1 MKIFLWLILIG
12 CCFLFACNKNSTP
25 TPKSPPKQLQI
36 VVSNITTTLTIYNF
50 SVINQ
55 SSVKLIDIYAQT
67 DNNTYTVKV
76 NSGDVLKLNYFLEL
90 EGLSPA
96 TDPVVS
102 FIYDRAVL
110 ASVTNHAGII
120 SGAKYITIP

>member
-1 MKIFLWLILIG
+1 MKYTREII
-12 CCFLFACNKNSTP
+12 K
-25 TPKSPPKQLQI
+25 PKSTAKQLQI
-36 VVSNITTTLTIYNF
+36 DVSNITTTLTIYNF

-67 DNNTYTVKV
+67 ENNTYTVNV

-90 EGLSPA
+90 EGLSPE

-102 FIYDRAVL
+102 FICEGEIMARI
-110 ASVTNHAGII
+110 TNHAGIM
-120 SGAKYITIP
+120 SGSKYITIP

>member
-1 MKIFLWLILIG
+1 M
-12 CCFLFACNKNSTP
+12 FACNKNITP
-25 TPKSPPKQLQI
+25 IPKSAPKQLQI

-55 SSVKLIDIYAQT
+55 FSVKLIDVYAQT
-67 DNNTYTVKV
+67 DNKTYTINV

-102 FIYDRAVL
+102 FICEGTKM

-120 SGAKYITIP
+120 SGSKYITIP

>member
-1 MKIFLWLILIG
+1 MKKILRLILIS
-12 CCFLFACNKNSTP
+12 CCFLFACNKNSAL
-25 TPKSPPKQLQI
+25 TPKSAPKQLQI

-55 SSVKLIDIYAQT
+55 SSVKLIDVYAQT
-67 DNNTYTVKV
+67 DNNTYTVDV

-96 TDPVVS
+96 TDPVLS
-102 FIYDRAVL
+102 FIYEGAIM

-120 SGAKYITIP
+120 SGSKYITIP

>member
-1 MKIFLWLILIG
+1 MKKNLHLILIS
-12 CCFLFACNKNSTP
+12 CCFLFACNKNSAL
-25 TPKSPPKQLQI
+25 TPKGPQKQLQV

-55 SSVKLIDIYAQT
+55 SSEKLIDIYAQT
-67 DNNTYTVKV
+67 YNHTYAVNV

-90 EGLSPA
+90 EGLSPE

-102 FIYDRAVL
+102 FIYEGAIM
-110 ASVTNHAGII
+110 ASVTNHAGIV
-120 SGAKYITIP
+120 SGSKYITIP